1 MKILPYALFATLL
14 VMAGCALFTPK
25 ESRYLQS
32 AQDRAT
38 QEEVRQNLGSP
49 RQVSTTPTGEA
60 KWVYEVR
67 EVEPGAQNSWAS
79 AGSWCDEYVLTF
91 DSQNILRQWTHR
103 SFFHGGE
110 NMPAFCNNRTGVE
123 KPAL

>member
-1 MKILPYALFATLL
+1 MKILPSTLFAALL
-14 VMAGCALFTPK
+14 AMAGCSLFTPK
-25 ESRYLQS
+25 ETLYLQS

-38 QEEVRQNLGSP
+38 QGDVQQNLGSP
-49 RQVSTTPTGEA
+49 RQVSTMPTGES

-91 DSQNILRQWTHR
+91 DSKNILRNWTHK

-110 NMPAFCNNRTGVE
+110 NMPASCDGRIGVE